1 MPDAD
6 PGIRETKCNY
16 FLSLRNLAGEVGIF
30 LKKRKEKSCNLIN
43 VKNISLMQCM
53 MVYKTHFSTVFK
65 NMDCGGPYCLGFNP
79 NYNTWYVCNL
89 GQVT

>member
-1 MPDAD
+1 
-6 PGIRETKCNY
+6 
-16 FLSLRNLAGEVGIF
+16 
-30 LKKRKEKSCNLIN
+30 
-43 VKNISLMQCM
+43 MQCM

-65 NMDCGGPYCLGFNP
+65 NMDCGGPYYLGFNP